1 MALEINVEGVE
12 KLVKAL
18 SQIQGLDEPLAEV
31 IELYLGKVVDDARAL
46 VPIRTGRLQR
56 SIGFWGVEGG
66 YCIGSDVSY
75 ASFVEYGARGRSPK
89 PFLTPALFQDIPLLK
104 ASLLDK
110 IEAWFRRG
118 GKG

>member
-1 MALEINVEGVE
+1 MALEIEVEGVG

-18 SQIQGLDEPLAEV
+18 SQIQGLDEPLAEAM
-31 IELYLGKVVDDARAL
+31 ELYLEKVVDDARAL

-56 SIGFWGVEGG
+56 SIRFRRGEGG
-66 YCIGSDVSY
+66 YHVGSDVSY
-75 ASFVEYGARGRSPK
+75 ASFVESGTSRMAPR
-89 PFLTPALFQDIPLLK
+89 PFLTPALSQNISLLK